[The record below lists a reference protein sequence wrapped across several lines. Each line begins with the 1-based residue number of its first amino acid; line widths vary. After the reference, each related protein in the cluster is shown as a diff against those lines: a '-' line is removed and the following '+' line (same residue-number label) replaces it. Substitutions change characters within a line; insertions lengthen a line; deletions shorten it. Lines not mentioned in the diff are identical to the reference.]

1 MAKELRL
8 EIVTP
13 DRLVVSSDVEYVGA
27 PGVLG
32 EFGVLVGHVPFLS
45 ALGIGNLH
53 YNVGGKTYYVFVAGG
68 FAEVSGDKVTV
79 LAEVAERAEEIDI
92 ERARRAEERARVRKT
107 KQQEA
112 IDDARASAAL
122 QRAMARM
129 SCRNAAQTAGT
140 CTVR

>member
-32 EFGVLVGHVPFLS
+32 EFGVLPGHVPFLS
-45 ALGIGNLH
+45 ALGVGNLH
-53 YNVGGKTYYVFVAGG
+53 YNKDGKTYYVFVSGG

-79 LAEVAERAEEIDI
+79 LAEVAERAEEIDV
-92 ERARRAEERARVRKT
+92 ERARRAEERARARIT
-107 KQQEA
+107 KQQDA
-112 IDDARASAAL
+112 INTARANAAL

-129 SCRNAAQTAGT
+129 SARTAAQSAGT
-140 CTVR
+140 VSRA

>member
-32 EFGVLVGHVPFLS
+32 EFGVLAGHVPFLS

-53 YNVGGKTYYVFVAGG
+53 YNVDGKTFYVFVAGG
-68 FAEVSGDKVTV
+68 FAEVSGNKVTV
-79 LAEVAERAEEIDI
+79 LAEVAEKAEEIDV
-92 ERARRAEERARVRKT
+92 ERARRAEERARTRKV

-112 IDDARASAAL
+112 IDDARVNAAL
-122 QRAMARM
+122 QRALARM
-129 SCRNAAQTAGT
+129 SCRTAAQTAGT
-140 CTVR
+140 CSR

>member
-32 EFGVLVGHVPFLS
+32 EFGVLPGHVPFLS
-45 ALGIGNLH
+45 ALGVGNLH
-53 YNVGGKTYYVFVAGG
+53 YNKGGKTYFVFVSGG

-79 LAEVAERAEEIDI
+79 LAEVAERAEEIDV
-92 ERARRAEERARVRKT
+92 ERARRAQERAKERVS

-112 IDDARASAAL
+112 IDNARATAAL
-122 QRAMARM
+122 QRAMVRM
-129 SCRNAAQTAGT
+129 SCRNAAQSAGT
-140 CTVR
+140 CSMS

>member
-13 DRLVVSSDVEYVGA
+13 DRLVMSADVEYVGA

-32 EFGVLVGHVPFLS
+32 EFGVLPGHVPFLS

-53 YNVGGKTYYVFVAGG
+53 YNQGGKTYYVFVSGG

-79 LAEVAERAEEIDI
+79 LAEVAERAEEIDM
-92 ERARRAEERARVRKT
+92 ERARHAEERARARIT
-107 KQQEA
+107 KREEA
-112 IDDARASAAL
+112 LNAARANAAL
-122 QRAMARM
+122 QRALARI
-129 SCRNAAQTAGT
+129 SARSAAQSAGT
-140 CTVR
+140 AKE